1 MADDG
6 RFRIL
11 VTDDDARSRRL
22 FRALLEPEGYVV
34 TEAESGEEAL
44 LKLVEASWDLLLL
57 DVNMPGLTGLEV
69 LERIR
74 QRHSAE
80 ELPVILVT
88 ALDYAFARQ
97 EGLALQANDFVTK
110 PVDRA
115 ELLARIKGLLIL
127 RRALAELNGQRTEI
141 EETRGART
149 FLAGGLASETSRS
162 LSVALTELALAIN
175 EAGPEPGILRER
187 LEASLGA
194 VQEASAIV
202 EDAGR
207 LARMSDSRRKGS
219 LAEADLEAVLP
230 QRLEGVR
237 EFAKQRELSLT
248 MGPGTGM
255 PPITCDPA
263 LLLCA
268 MDHLLLAA
276 VTHSPRG
283 ARVDLSILN
292 GEETE
297 RVRVEIRMPAGWN
310 GPAEPEEG
318 TGLGLCQLILGR
330 MGGYL
335 KLLVSPE
342 TGVVLAVSLPTRPRE
357 MPAGFPGGGAMFAP
371 GSDPV

>member
-1 MADDG
+1 VADDG

-127 RRALAELNGQRTEI
+127 RHAMAELNGQRAEL
-141 EETRGART
+141 EETRGVRA
-149 FLAGGLASETSRS
+149 FLAGRLASETSRS
-162 LSVALTELALAIN
+162 LSVALSELALAIN
-175 EAGPEPGILRER
+175 EAGPESGILWER
-187 LEASLGA
+187 LDASLGA
-194 VQEASAIV
+194 VQETSAIV

-207 LARMSDSRRKGS
+207 LARMSDGHRKATPG
-219 LAEADLEAVLP
+219 EADLETVLP
-230 QRLEGVR
+230 QRMEGVR

-263 LLLCA
+263 LLFCV

-283 ARVDLSILN
+283 ARVDLSILR
-292 GEETE
+292 GEETGW
-297 RVRVEIRMPAGWN
+297 VRVELRMPGGWN

-318 TGLGLCQLILGR
+318 TGLGICQLILGR

-335 KLLVSPE
+335 KVQGSPE
-342 TGVVLAVSLPTRPRE
+342 AGVLLAVSLPARPRE
-357 MPAGFPGGGAMFAP
+357 MPAGAPGGGAMFAP
-371 GSDPV
+371 GSNPV